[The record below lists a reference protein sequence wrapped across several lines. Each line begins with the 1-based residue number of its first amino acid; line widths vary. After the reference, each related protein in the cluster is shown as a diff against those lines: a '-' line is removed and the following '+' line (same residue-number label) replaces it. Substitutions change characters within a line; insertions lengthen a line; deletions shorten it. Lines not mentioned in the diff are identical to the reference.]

1 MLADGDDGFGWS
13 EGRQAQQPPPEDPA
27 SITQRLIDE
36 ELAKI
41 EKEKAELDAEK
52 TRLLG
57 EKRLELT
64 RPAIPAAIAAAGAVG
79 IVASSFL

>member
-27 SITQRLIDE
+27 CITQRLIDE

-41 EKEKAELDAEK
+41 EKEKA
-52 TRLLG
+52 G
-57 EKRLELT
+57 EFM
-64 RPAIPAAIAAAGAVG
+64 AILV
-79 IVASSFL
+79 FL